1 MRLSG
6 TSWLTVGAS
15 LLVSFLA
22 GVPSAV
28 AQQTSTIRG
37 TITDS
42 TSREPVPGA
51 QVRIVGGTMG
61 ALSTSTG
68 TYVIH
73 NVNPGAVQVRV
84 QRVGYAMAERTVTVA
99 AGDTAVVD
107 FSLKAVA
114 TVLAPVVAIGYGT
127 ENRTNITGAVSSV
140 SADQITNQPVAGIDA
155 ALQGKAPG
163 VQVMQNSGD
172 PGNGISVRV
181 RGAASISASNQPLYV
196 VDGVPV
202 QTSDFAQLAPSGQAL
217 TGVTGLDPNDI
228 ESITVMKD
236 ASAAAI

>member
-6 TSWLTVGAS
+6 TSWVTVGAS
-15 LLVSFLA
+15 LLVSLLA
-22 GVPSAV
+22 GVPSAL
-28 AQQTSTIRG
+28 AQQTGTIRG
-37 TITDS
+37 MITDS

-51 QVRIVGGTMG
+51 QVRVVGSTVG

-68 TYVIH
+68 AYVIH
-73 NVNPGAVQVRV
+73 SVTPGSVQVRV

-172 PGNGISVRV
+172 PGNGISIRV
-181 RGAASISASNQPLYV
+181 RGAASI
-196 VDGVPV
+196 
-202 QTSDFAQLAPSGQAL
+202 
-217 TGVTGLDPNDI
+217 
-228 ESITVMKD
+228 
-236 ASAAAI
+236 